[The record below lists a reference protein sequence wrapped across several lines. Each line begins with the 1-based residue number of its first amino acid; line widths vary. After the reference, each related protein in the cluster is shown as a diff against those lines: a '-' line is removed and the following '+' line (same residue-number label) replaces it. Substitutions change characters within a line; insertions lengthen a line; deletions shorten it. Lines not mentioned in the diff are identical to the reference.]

1 MNSRRLFA
9 RVLRGEVGNVAFAD
23 LAQLLVD
30 LGFHERSGR
39 GSHRI
44 FTDAGVFEIVN
55 LQVENGDAKRY
66 QVRQVAGLI
75 RRYNF
80 ELKEDQ

>member
-1 MNSRRLFA
+1 M
-9 RVLRGEVGNVAFAD
+9 
-23 LAQLLVD
+23 QLLID

-44 FTDAGVFEIVN
+44 FTKAGVFEIIN

-66 QVRQVAGLI
+66 QVRQVVELI
-75 RRYNF
+75 RLYNL